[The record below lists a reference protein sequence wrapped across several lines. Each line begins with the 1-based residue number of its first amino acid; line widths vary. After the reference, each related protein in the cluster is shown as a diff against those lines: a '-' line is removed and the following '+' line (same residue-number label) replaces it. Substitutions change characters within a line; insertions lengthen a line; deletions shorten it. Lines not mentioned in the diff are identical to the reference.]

1 MTRPSPLTPYGQS
14 PVSSEVGR
22 PSAELPPAILLM
34 GPTAS
39 GKTGVALELARRLPV
54 EIISVDSALV
64 YRGMDIGTAKPDAD
78 TRQQVR
84 HHLIDVIDP
93 TENYSAAQFHDDALE
108 IMADIVER
116 GRVPLLTGGTML
128 YFKALR
134 EGLSDLPAANQDT
147 RLVIDAMAADVG
159 WPALH
164 RELERIDPA
173 TAQRLDPNDSQRIQ
187 RAMEIFYLT
196 GKPMSALIAT
206 AKPAELPY
214 RLISLALV
222 PGERGVLHQRIADR
236 FELMLEQGLINEVR
250 ELREN
255 YDLRPDLPSMRCV
268 GYRQVWQYLD
278 GGYSLGV
285 LREKAVAATRQL
297 AKRQLTWLRATRD
310 VREFDCLADDLQEQ
324 IGAWLPGQIRP

>member
-1 MTRPSPLTPYGQS
+1 VR
-14 PVSSEVGR
+14 
-22 PSAELPPAILLM
+22 SAPPQDRPPAILLM

-54 EIISVDSALV
+54 EIVSVDSALV
-64 YRGMDIGTAKPDAD
+64 YRDMNIGTAKPGVD
-78 TRQQVR
+78 TRAQVR
-84 HHLIDVIDP
+84 HHLIDIIDP
-93 TENYSAAQFHDDALE
+93 TQNYSAAQFRDDALE
-108 IMADIVER
+108 VMHGIVER

-134 EGLSDLPAANQDT
+134 EGLSDLPAANNDT
-147 RLVIDAMAADVG
+147 RMVIDAMATDIG
-159 WPALH
+159 WPAMH

-196 GKPMSALIAT
+196 GEPMSQLIAAANPAGLPFRPIPLALI
-206 AKPAELPY
+206 
-214 RLISLALV
+214 

-236 FELMLEQGLINEVR
+236 FELMLETGLINEVR
-250 ELREN
+250 ELRERYKLN
-255 YDLRPDLPSMRCV
+255 PGLPSMRCV

-278 GGYSLGV
+278 GEYGLDM

-297 AKRQLTWLRATRD
+297 AKRQLTWLRSTKD
-310 VREFDCLADDLQEQ
+310 VREFDCLAEDLQEQ
-324 IGAWLPGQIRP
+324 IEAWLPKQLGR

>member
-1 MTRPSPLTPYGQS
+1 MHASRLTPHASLQD
-14 PVSSEVGR
+14 R
-22 PSAELPPAILLM
+22 PAAILLM
-34 GPTAS
+34 GPTAT

-64 YRGMDIGTAKPDAD
+64 YRGMDIGTAKPDTD
-78 TRQQVR
+78 TRLQVR
-84 HHLIDVIDP
+84 HHLIDIIDP

-108 IMADIVER
+108 IMADIVAR

-159 WPALH
+159 WPAIH

-196 GKPMSALIAT
+196 GKPMSELIAA
-206 AKPAELPY
+206 AKPAEIPY

-236 FELMLEQGLINEVR
+236 FELMLELGMINEVR
-250 ELREN
+250 ALREN
-255 YDLRPDLPSMRCV
+255 YDLKPGLPSMRCV

-278 GGYSLGV
+278 GEYGLGV
-285 LREKAVAATRQL
+285 LREKTVAATRQL

-310 VREFDCLADDLQEQ
+310 VREFDCLDDDLQEQ
-324 IGAWLPGQIRP
+324 IEAWLPEQLEP

>member
-1 MTRPSPLTPYGQS
+1 
-14 PVSSEVGR
+14 
-22 PSAELPPAILLM
+22 
-34 GPTAS
+34 
-39 GKTGVALELARRLPV
+39 
-54 EIISVDSALV
+54 
-64 YRGMDIGTAKPDAD
+64 
-78 TRQQVR
+78 VR
-84 HHLIDVIDP
+84 HHLIDIIDP
-93 TENYSAAQFHDDALE
+93 TENYSAAQFRDEALDV
-108 IMADIVER
+108 MVDIVAR
-116 GRVPLLTGGTML
+116 DRVPLLTGGTML

-134 EGLSDLPAANQDT
+134 EGLSDLPAANEDM
-147 RLVIDAMAADVG
+147 RMVIDAMATDVG
-159 WPALH
+159 WPAIH
-164 RELERIDPA
+164 RELERIDPV

-206 AKPAELPY
+206 GKPAELPY

-236 FELMLEQGLINEVR
+236 FELMLELGLINEVS

-255 YDLRPDLPSMRCV
+255 FDLKPDLPSMRCV

-278 GGYSLGV
+278 GEYGLGV

-297 AKRQLTWLRATRD
+297 AKRQLTWLRATKD

-324 IGAWLPGQIRP
+324 IEAWLPEQLER

>member
-1 MTRPSPLTPYGQS
+1 MRHSSQHPAPTTQHSQDRP
-14 PVSSEVGR
+14 
-22 PSAELPPAILLM
+22 AAILLM

-54 EIISVDSALV
+54 EIISVDSAQV
-64 YRGMDIGTAKPDAD
+64 YRDMNIGTAKPDVE
-78 TRQQVR
+78 TRLQVR
-84 HHLIDVIDP
+84 HHLIDVIEP
-93 TENYSAAQFHDDALE
+93 TDNYSAAQFHDDALD

-134 EGLSDLPAANQDT
+134 EGLSELPAANADT

-159 WPALH
+159 WPAIH

-173 TAQRLDPNDSQRIQ
+173 TAQRLDPSDSQRIQ

-196 GKPMSALIAT
+196 GKPMSELLAA

-222 PGERGVLHQRIADR
+222 PGERNVLHERIADR
-236 FELMLEQGLINEVR
+236 FEFMLELGLINEVR
-250 ELREN
+250 ELREI
-255 YDLRPDLPSMRCV
+255 YDLKPDLPSMRCV

-278 GGYSLGV
+278 GEFGLGA

-297 AKRQLTWLRATRD
+297 AKRQLTWLRATKD
-310 VREFDCLADDLQEQ
+310 VREFDCLAGDLQEQ
-324 IGAWLPGQIRP
+324 IEAWLPAQLEP

>member
-1 MTRPSPLTPYGQS
+1 
-14 PVSSEVGR
+14 
-22 PSAELPPAILLM
+22 M
-34 GPTAS
+34 GPTAT
-39 GKTGVALELARRLPV
+39 GKTRVALELARRLPV

-64 YRGMDIGTAKPDAD
+64 YRGMDIGTAKPDTD
-78 TRQQVR
+78 TRLQVR
-84 HHLIDVIDP
+84 HHLIDIIDP

-108 IMADIVER
+108 IMAAIVAR

-147 RLVIDAMAADVG
+147 RLVIEAMAADVG
-159 WPALH
+159 WPAIH

-196 GKPMSALIAT
+196 GKPMSELIAA
-206 AKPAELPY
+206 AKPAALPY
-214 RLISLALV
+214 RPISLALV
-222 PGERGVLHQRIADR
+222 PGERGVLHQRITDR
-236 FELMLEQGLINEVR
+236 FELMLELGLINEVR

-255 YDLRPDLPSMRCV
+255 YDLKPGLPSMRCV

-278 GGYSLGV
+278 GEYGLGV

-297 AKRQLTWLRATRD
+297 AKRQLTWLRATKD
-310 VREFDCLADDLQEQ
+310 VREFDCLAGDLQEQ
-324 IGAWLPGQIRP
+324 IEAWLPEKLNP